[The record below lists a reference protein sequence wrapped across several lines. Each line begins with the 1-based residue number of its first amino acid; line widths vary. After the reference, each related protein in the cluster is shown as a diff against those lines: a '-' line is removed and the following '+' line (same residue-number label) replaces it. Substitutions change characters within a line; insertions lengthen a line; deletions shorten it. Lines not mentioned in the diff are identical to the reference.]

1 MEPELTPTSLGELLL
16 RARIARGYTLEQVEQ
31 HTRIR
36 RRFLEA
42 LESNDL
48 AVLPPPV
55 FTRGLVRAYA
65 GFLGVDQIEA
75 AELLNKE
82 EARGESV
89 GVRPTVSSSAAL
101 PAAHAGLPLRGIGAA
116 VALALLG
123 VAVGLTLPR
132 YTTVLSPATAVAQSR
147 SPGAEPLATPAPA
160 LQPTPPPRP
169 TVAPTVAPT
178 ATPQPS
184 PTLPPDAQASA
195 TAAAGQR
202 GVTIDAK
209 TSGRVWVQVE
219 ADGQVTFAGIL
230 QPGEHKVWRAERR
243 LSLYVGDA
251 GLVEVI
257 YNGLAVGQIGPKGE
271 VAKKEWLA
279 SR

>member
-1 MEPELTPTSLGELLL
+1 
-16 RARIARGYTLEQVEQ
+16 V
-31 HTRIR
+31 
-36 RRFLEA
+36 
-42 LESNDL
+42 
-48 AVLPPPV
+48 
-55 FTRGLVRAYA
+55 
-65 GFLGVDQIEA
+65 
-75 AELLNKE
+75 
-82 EARGESV
+82 
-89 GVRPTVSSSAAL
+89 
-101 PAAHAGLPLRGIGAA
+101 
-116 VALALLG
+116 LALLG
-123 VAVGLTLPR
+123 VAVGLTLLR
-132 YTTVLSPATAVAQSR
+132 YMMVLSPATAVAQSG
-147 SPGAEPLATPAPA
+147 SSAAELLATPAPA
-160 LQPTPPPRP
+160 LQP
-169 TVAPTVAPT
+169 
-178 ATPQPS
+178 TPQPS

-251 GLVEVI
+251 GLVDVI